1 MKNVAS
7 VSGDVVAV
15 FIKNSNPLL
24 NMTSNDILQLS
35 MAKVNSVHDKIRLMH
50 QSFATT
56 TRGLDRSLPPMRL
69 YEKAKRLGIW
79 NPSDIDLT
87 KDKADW
93 SMLKV
98 DEKDLILRLL
108 AMFVAGEEA
117 VTLDLLPLIHVVAR
131 EGRLEEEMFL
141 TTFLFEEAKH
151 TDFFRRFLDEVT
163 NLPPPMGD
171 EKGVRA
177 DLSHYHTFNYHQI
190 FYNELPAALSALE
203 ADSSPSAQVR
213 ASVTY
218 NMVVE
223 GVLAETGYHAFF
235 TMLER
240 NDLMPGLRKGISL
253 LKQDE
258 SRHIAYGVYLLSR
271 LVAEHPEEWDTLDAQ
286 MNSLLPFAIGV
297 IGDAFAA
304 YEIVPFGLVEDD
316 FVNYAMSQFAKR
328 FERLEKAKG
337 ASLEEINRVAR
348 EAEEA

>member
-1 MKNVAS
+1 MKS
-7 VSGDVVAV
+7 FQYVS
-15 FIKNSNPLL
+15 L
-24 NMTSNDILQLS
+24 NDILQPFQT
-35 MAKVNSVHDKIRLMH
+35 KVNRVRDKMRFMH
-50 QSFATT
+50 RSFATT
-56 TRGLDRSLPPMRL
+56 TRGFDRSLPPMRL

-79 NPSDIDLT
+79 NPSDIDLS
-87 KDKADW
+87 KDKTDW
-93 SMLKV
+93 STLKD

-117 VTLDLLPLIHVVAR
+117 VTLDLLPLIQVVAK
-131 EGRLEEEMFL
+131 EGRVEEEMFL

-151 TDFFRRFLDEVT
+151 TDFFRRFLDEIA
-163 NLPPPMGD
+163 
-171 EKGVRA
+171 GVNMDLTKYHA
-177 DLSHYHTFNYHQI
+177 DNYHQL
-190 FYNELPAALSALE
+190 FYNALPSALSALE
-203 ADSSPSAQVR
+203 TDPSPSAQVR

-271 LVAEHPEEWDTLDAQ
+271 LVAEYPEEWDTLNEQ
-286 MNSLLPFAIGV
+286 MNNLLPFAIGV

-304 YEIVPFGLVEDD
+304 YDVIPFGLVEDD

-337 ASLEEINRVAR
+337 TSLDDVNRVAR
-348 EAEEA
+348 EAEDL

>member
-1 MKNVAS
+1 
-7 VSGDVVAV
+7 
-15 FIKNSNPLL
+15 
-24 NMTSNDILQLS
+24 
-35 MAKVNSVHDKIRLMH
+35 MH
-50 QSFATT
+50 TSFATA

-79 NPSDIDLT
+79 NPSDIDLSQ
-87 KDKADW
+87 DKSDW
-93 SMLKV
+93 AALQS

-117 VTLDLLPLIHVVAR
+117 VTLDLLPLIRVIAR
-131 EGRLEEEMFL
+131 EGRIEEEMFL

-163 NLPPPMGD
+163 SLPSPLG
-171 EKGVRA
+171 EGLGVRS
-177 DLSHYHTFNYHQI
+177 DLTHYHTDNYRQL
-190 FYNELPAALSALE
+190 FYDALPAALSALE
-203 ADSSPSAQVR
+203 ADSTPSAQIR

-240 NDLMPGLRKGISL
+240 NALMPGLRKGISL

-271 LVAEHPEEWDTLDAQ
+271 LVARHPDEWDTLDAQ

-304 YEIVPFGLVEDD
+304 YEVVPFGLVEDD
-316 FVNYAMSQFAKR
+316 FVNYAMSQFTKR
-328 FERLEKAKG
+328 FGRLEKARG
-337 ASLEEINRVAR
+337 APLDEIDRVAR
-348 EAEEA
+348 ENEDA